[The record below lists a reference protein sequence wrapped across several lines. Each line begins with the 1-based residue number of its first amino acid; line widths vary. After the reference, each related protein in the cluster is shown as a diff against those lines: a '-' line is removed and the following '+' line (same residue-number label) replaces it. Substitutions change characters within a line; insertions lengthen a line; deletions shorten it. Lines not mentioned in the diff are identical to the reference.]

1 MQEQSVV
8 TNVHSGNKPPSGDR
22 NGLATASLVLGIVSF
37 FLFFFT
43 LIPWIGVVIWIVHVL
58 SAILAFIFGILGLKS
73 ERRGSAITGIVFS
86 SIVIGLYLIF
96 ILFAMTLGAAI
107 FTSLF

>member
-37 FLFFFT
+37 FY
-43 LIPWIGVVIWIVHVL
+43 
-58 SAILAFIFGILGLKS
+58 
-73 ERRGSAITGIVFS
+73 FS
-86 SIVIGLYLIF
+86 LR
-96 ILFAMTLGAAI
+96 
-107 FTSLF
+107 